1 VKRGRSPRQG
11 AAQRPEARPS
21 GLGLVLTCEHASNQV
36 PARYRHALAGAAG
49 LLHTHRASDA
59 GALELARRLA
69 RGTGAPLI
77 AGRATRLLID
87 LNRSEDQAEL
97 WSPWSAALPAA
108 ERQRLLERLHRPFRA
123 ATRAAIDAQLHAQR
137 HTKIDTQIHSQ
148 LGSQTNTKTNT
159 KTSTKTSTQTSTQI
173 DAQLEAHPSPG
184 ARRAVLH
191 LSVHSFTPV
200 RRGQRRDM
208 HVAFLFDPA
217 RPLEAELA
225 RRWRRALARLEPRL
239 RIAFN
244 RPYRGTDDGHTTA
257 LRRRYPPSR
266 YAGLELEINQ
276 LFPRRGGPRWQRLQ
290 AHLLASLTVALPGPP
305 RR

>member
-11 AAQRPEARPS
+11 AAQRLEARPS

-137 HTKIDTQIHSQ
+137 HSQLGTQLHSQ
-148 LGSQTNTKTNT
+148 LGTQP
-159 KTSTKTSTQTSTQI
+159 STQL

>member
-1 VKRGRSPRQG
+1 MKGGRSPRRD

-36 PARYRHALAGAAG
+36 PARYRRALAGAAG

-69 RGTGAPLI
+69 RGTDAPLI
-77 AGRATRLLID
+77 AGQVTRLLID

-137 HTKIDTQIHSQ
+137 HSQLGTQLHSQ
-148 LGSQTNTKTNT
+148 LGTQP
-159 KTSTKTSTQTSTQI
+159 STQL

-290 AHLLASLTVALPGPP
+290 AHLLASLTAVLSGPP

>member
-97 WSPWSAALPAA
+97 WSPWSAALPEP

-137 HTKIDTQIHSQ
+137 HTKIGTQLHSQ
-148 LGSQTNTKTNT
+148 LGTQLHSQLGTQP
-159 KTSTKTSTQTSTQI
+159 STQL

>member
-1 VKRGRSPRQG
+1 MKRGRSPRQG
-11 AAQRPEARPS
+11 AAQRLEARPS

-137 HTKIDTQIHSQ
+137 HSQLGTQLHSQ
-148 LGSQTNTKTNT
+148 LGTQP
-159 KTSTKTSTQTSTQI
+159 STQL

>member
-1 VKRGRSPRQG
+1 MKRGRSPRQG

-69 RGTGAPLI
+69 RGTDAPLI
-77 AGRATRLLID
+77 AGQVTRLLID

-137 HTKIDTQIHSQ
+137 HSQLGTQLHSQ
-148 LGSQTNTKTNT
+148 LGTQP
-159 KTSTKTSTQTSTQI
+159 STQL

>member
-1 VKRGRSPRQG
+1 MKRGRSPRQG

-137 HTKIDTQIHSQ
+137 HSQLGTQLHSQ
-148 LGSQTNTKTNT
+148 LGTQP
-159 KTSTKTSTQTSTQI
+159 STQL

>member
-137 HTKIDTQIHSQ
+137 HSQLGTQLHSQ
-148 LGSQTNTKTNT
+148 LGTQP
-159 KTSTKTSTQTSTQI
+159 STQL